1 MNPCGMLR
9 LALRV
14 SAVAGCLASLA
25 ARPALACYCVEY
37 CSSLQPSFDAP
48 PAVEGAAP
56 QANTYVVHF
65 EWTPYPGAPD
75 DCQYSFEERETGD
88 TGGWTP
94 LDCELVKDAAGDVT
108 GADCEVTA
116 PSASDQDCVEGSCAS
131 GSEDAVATWEYGVV
145 GTSEERPSASNSN
158 PCTTTVVPPGSL
170 DAPSTP
176 ETEVVPP
183 TDRQA
188 PRLTITW
195 AAPLGRSVEG
205 GRAQIQGYRVYRQAD
220 GDSTSALVGQPTET
234 RYVDQNVS
242 ASKSYTYKIYAADQY
257 GVGRAAVVRVE
268 GSSVGASGCSNA
280 GSAAGPLGLALAAVG
295 ALWRRRRSR

>member
-1 MNPCGMLR
+1 MIPCGMLR
-9 LALRV
+9 WALRV
-14 SAVAGCLASLA
+14 SAVAGCLVSLA

-48 PAVEGAAP
+48 VEGAAP
-56 QANTYVVHF
+56 QANTYVITF
-65 EWTPYPGAPD
+65 NWTPYPSAPD
-75 DCQYSFEERETGD
+75 DCTYSFEGREVGSD
-88 TGGWTP
+88 TWTP
-94 LDCELVKDAAGDVT
+94 LDDCTSLKNEAGDVT
-108 GADCEVTA
+108 GAQCTVTA
-116 PSASDQDCVEGSCAS
+116 PSESDATCVEGSSCES
-131 GSEDAVATWEYGVV
+131 GSEDTVTAWEYGVI
-145 GTSEERPSASNSN
+145 GTSEERPSASNSS
-158 PCTTTVVPPGSL
+158 PCTTTVAPPGSL

-176 ETEVVPP
+176 ETELVPP
-183 TDRQA
+183 ADRQA

-195 AAPLGRSVEG
+195 GAPRGRSVEG
-205 GRAQIQGYRVYRQAD
+205 GRTQIQGYRVYRQAD